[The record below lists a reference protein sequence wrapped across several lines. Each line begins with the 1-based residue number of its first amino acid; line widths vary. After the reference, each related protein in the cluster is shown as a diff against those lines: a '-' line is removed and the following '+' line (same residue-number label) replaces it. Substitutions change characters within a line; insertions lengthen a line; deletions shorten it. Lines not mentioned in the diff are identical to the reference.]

1 MKRLMAVIAAFI
13 AVSLIAA
20 VVTFAN
26 AAKRAEA
33 VFAKAERTYGT
44 TRPPLPAGFL
54 EALLRVEDPG
64 FEGHSGIDLRTPGAG
79 ATTITQG
86 LVKMLYFE
94 HFKPGPFNKL
104 RQSVIALAVVC
115 RIPKE
120 RQLTLFLNSVYLGE
134 RDGREVHGF
143 ADGARTHFSKELA
156 ALDERQWLA
165 LIAMV
170 VGPNHFDV
178 TAFPQRNGERVARIE
193 AMLAGKCKPRS
204 VLDVYY
210 KGCEGVR

>member
-1 MKRLMAVIAAFI
+1 MKRIVAVVAMFI
-13 AVSLIAA
+13 AVSLIAVA
-20 VVTFAN
+20 VMFFRAAARAETVFAN
-26 AAKRAEA
+26 
-33 VFAKAERTYGT
+33 AERTYSSV
-44 TRPPLPAGFL
+44 RPPLPAGFL
-54 EALLRVEDPG
+54 QALLHVEDPG
-64 FEGHSGIDLRTPGAG
+64 FERHSGIDLRTPGAG

-94 HFKPGPFNKL
+94 KFRPGPLNKL
-104 RQSVIALAVVC
+104 RQSVIALAVDR

-143 ADGARTHFSKELA
+143 ADAARTHFGKQLA
-156 ALDERQWLA
+156 ALDEPQWLA

-178 TAFPQRNGERVARIE
+178 TAFPRRNSERVARIR
-193 AMLAGKCKPRS
+193 AMLAGKCRPRS
-204 VLDVYY
+204 ALDVYY
-210 KGCEGVR
+210 ESCEGIR